1 MQFNILQKWIRN
13 RNWKIEAPERIT
25 GKNETNRIQ
34 MAAAAVIRNKIQGFR
49 NHEKRNL
56 QDIEKNREV
65 EDVQQY

>member
-1 MQFNILQKWIRN
+1 MW
-13 RNWKIEAPERIT
+13 
-25 GKNETNRIQ
+25 
-34 MAAAAVIRNKIQGFR
+34 AAAAVIRNKIQGFR